1 MTPAEAQVLLSMAAA
16 FDNRKPDPDAAKAWA
31 AALDDV
37 RFEDARLALIQHFK
51 TSTEYLMPVM
61 IRTAVRKMRAKRIDD
76 HPPLT
81 PPPGLTVLETN
92 QWLKE
97 ARRRIGDGETIDSDA
112 AYELKPRVLSDL
124 AALMPTP
131 DKHPTPDDAAR
142 AALQGDTHE

>member
-1 MTPAEAQVLLSMAAA
+1 MTPAEAQVLLTMASAV
-16 FDNRKPDPDAAKAWA
+16 DNRKIDDTGDTAKAWA
-31 AALDDV
+31 AMLDDV
-37 RFEDARLALIQHFK
+37 RFEDAREALIQHFK
-51 TSTEYLMPVM
+51 TSTDYLMPVM

-131 DKHPTPDDAAR
+131 SDRANEAA
-142 AALQGDTHE
+142 E

>member
-1 MTPAEAQVLLSMAAA
+1 MTPAEAQVLLTMASAV
-16 FDNRKPDPDAAKAWA
+16 DNRKIDDTGDTAKAWA
-31 AALDDV
+31 AMLNDV

-131 DKHPTPDDAAR
+131 DAPHSEEETND
-142 AALQGDTHE
+142 